1 MSNDWD
7 FYSCRVDD
15 EPASIFADLGI
26 RRDVPLDSLPFM
38 AFVRLF
44 MRAPR
49 PDGLSSQE
57 EFEELIRLED
67 QVTASLKADDVTT
80 YVGRNTSGGCRDF
93 YFYVSDPSNFTE
105 RVTAALADFP
115 EYKYEAGS
123 RLDKEWN
130 TYLKFLYPSPEDME
144 RIQNR
149 RVCESLQKNG
159 DALSEPREIDHW
171 AYFPDDNS
179 RARFL
184 SAITPL
190 GFEVRELKQPNEDA
204 GTFGIQFVR
213 VDLPSFE
220 NIDSITLPLYRAAIE
235 AGGDYD
241 GWETYVV
248 S

>member
-15 EPASIFADLGI
+15 KPASIFVDLGI
-26 RRDVPLDSLPFM
+26 RRDVPLSGRPYM

-57 EFEELIRLED
+57 EFEDLIRVED
-67 QVTASLKADDVTT
+67 QVTAALAAGNAAT

-93 YFYVSDPSNFTE
+93 YFYTKDPSNWT
-105 RVTAALADFP
+105 RSASSALAEIP

-123 RLDKEWN
+123 RLDKGWT
-130 TYLKFLYPSPEDME
+130 TYLEFLYPSPEDME

-171 AYFPDDNS
+171 AYFPDEDS

-184 SAITPL
+184 DTIKQTA
-190 GFEVRELKQPNEDA
+190 RLKGSKVE
-204 GTFGIQFVR
+204 
-213 VDLPSFE
+213 
-220 NIDSITLPLYRAAIE
+220 AIE
-235 AGGDYD
+235 
-241 GWETYVV
+241 
-248 S
+248 

>member
-15 EPASIFADLGI
+15 EPASIFVDLGI
-26 RRDVPLDSLPFM
+26 RRDVPLGNRQYM

-67 QVTASLKADDVTT
+67 QVTAALAAHDVAT

-93 YFYVSDPSNFTE
+93 YFYVSDPGSFTQ
-105 RVTAALADFP
+105 RVSAALADFP
-115 EYKYEAGS
+115 EYKYEVGS
-123 RLDKEWN
+123 RLDKDWT
-130 TYLKFLYPSPEDME
+130 TYFEFLYPSPEDME

-171 AYFPDDNS
+171 AYFPDEDS

-184 SAITPL
+184 IAIEPL
-190 GFEVRELKQPNEDA
+190 GFKVRELKRWDDDDRA
-204 GTFGIQFVR
+204 FGIQFFR

-220 NIDSITLPLYRAAIE
+220 AIDSVTLPLHRAAIV

-241 GWETYVV
+241 GWETQVI